1 MPRARD
7 ILTSARARV
16 VDAWSR
22 VSAEDRQR
30 LGRHAIAVGVA
41 ALSTL
46 LAQALGTNPAGS
58 LYFAD
63 FVIAVVAWEY
73 GLSTGSVAALTAL
86 LAGRVA
92 AVALAGAP
100 MSLWLTAALGAKGLL
115 IAAVAAALA
124 ARRRVNL
131 AELSDL
137 VNRNLSLQ
145 EAARRRAAEF
155 SELAATSAD
164 EHATLRREADAA
176 RLQLTT
182 LQSVTDPALN
192 ALDAA
197 ELLTTLLERMRVALN
212 ADGVGLYHFGN
223 PGGRVCSAPSG
234 VRPLGGGARS
244 QPESRGYQTGRT
256 ALRAQRRRARRR
268 YEPVSVASVGDVA
281 DSGADRARRAAAAR
295 RGGGKPPGATLDR
308 MGAGSDPGRRRAGG
322 GAAPA
327 PPVRGRGLT
336 GRPGGRAWQVRRAR
350 PVPHSDRPA
359 RLARSAFGACL

>member
-7 ILTSARARV
+7 ILTSARARA
-16 VDAWSR
+16 VDAWRR

-30 LGRHAIAVGVA
+30 LRRHAIAIAAA

-46 LAQALGTNPAGS
+46 LAQALGAGPAGS

-73 GLSTGSVAALTAL
+73 GLSSGSVAALTAL
-86 LAGRVA
+86 LTGRVA

-115 IAAVAAALA
+115 IAVVAAALA
-124 ARRRVNL
+124 AFRRVDL

-137 VNRNLSLQ
+137 VDRNLSLQ
-145 EAARRRAAEF
+145 AAARRRAAEF

-212 ADGVGLYHFGN
+212 ADGVALYHFGK

-234 VRPLGGGARS
+234 VLPLGGGARS

-256 ALRAQRRRARRR
+256 ALVHNDAARVVDTSLCQWPASVTSLTAVPIVHGGRLQIVVEVANLRARRST
-268 YEPVSVASVGDVA
+268 EWELALIQVVAERVAGLLQHHPYADVA
-281 DSGADRARRAAAAR
+281 
-295 RGGGKPPGATLDR
+295 
-308 MGAGSDPGRRRAGG
+308 
-322 GAAPA
+322 
-327 PPVRGRGLT
+327 
-336 GRPGGRAWQVRRAR
+336 
-350 PVPHSDRPA
+350 
-359 RLARSAFGACL
+359 